1 VQSCKK
7 LIVEICVFQLKSSLD
22 ETNGN
27 ELDFQDE
34 WSINLLR
41 LVLTYFETDSGA
53 QLNVM
58 IEVVS

>member
-1 VQSCKK
+1 MQSCKK